1 MGLASNYFFSS
12 NDSERQTLYRRVT
25 PTEAQ
30 FDAQTTRWNELAE
43 YLLSDLKSTTGYPTR
58 SWLQGSYKFG
68 TQVRPTSKF
77 GEFDIDLGIYF
88 EWEGNPDAAGYD
100 PSELQGLVQGCLER
114 YANGRAEIKSIVRPP
129 KKRCCRIHY
138 KDNFHIDVPCYHLDP
153 TRDHRSLATLD
164 GWEKSDPK
172 ALYVWFRDSFE
183 EADRAKVRRQIKYL
197 KAWAAL
203 KWKTDA
209 GRPSS
214 VLLTVLGAEAA
225 KRVPLSQPDDD
236 LLISIL
242 NDIHRRMVAN
252 PVISNPKN
260 KTENLNQLEHA
271 QNLEFVER
279 LSKFKDIADRARE
292 AAEESTAAVI
302 WAEAFEHFF
311 PMPELGESSISLQ
324 AMNKSG
330 ALVPITLPDIHVTAV
345 NKENPHLRY
354 AGTNCIG
361 PIPRNCTIT
370 FAIPEAWRLPHG
382 ATVEWVVRNGEG
394 EAEAE
399 NDLGHSSGIGT
410 TKTET
415 SAYNG
420 THFMDVIFRVSGNI
434 IGARRVTVTVR
445 DVPIPKRNPPQPQY
459 VRLRGRR

>member
-1 MGLASNYFFSS
+1 MGLASTYFFSS
-12 NDSERQTLYRRVT
+12 NDSEMQTLYRRVT
-25 PTEAQ
+25 PTEVQ

-43 YLLSDLKSTTGYPTR
+43 YLLADLKSTTGYPTR

-68 TQVRPTSKF
+68 TQVRPPSKF

-100 PSELQGLVQGCLER
+100 PSELQGLVQDCLER

-183 EADRAKVRRQIKYL
+183 EAERAKVRRQIRYL

-214 VLLTVLGAEAA
+214 VLLTVLVAEAA

-236 LLISIL
+236 LLTSIL

-252 PVISNPKN
+252 PVISNPTD
-260 KTENLNQLEHA
+260 KTENLNRLEHA
-271 QNLEFVER
+271 A
-279 LSKFKDIADRARE
+279 K
-292 AAEESTAAVI
+292 
-302 WAEAFEHFF
+302 
-311 PMPELGESSISLQ
+311 
-324 AMNKSG
+324 
-330 ALVPITLPDIHVTAV
+330 
-345 NKENPHLRY
+345 
-354 AGTNCIG
+354 C
-361 PIPRNCTIT
+361 
-370 FAIPEAWRLPHG
+370 
-382 ATVEWVVRNGEG
+382 
-394 EAEAE
+394 
-399 NDLGHSSGIGT
+399 
-410 TKTET
+410 
-415 SAYNG
+415 
-420 THFMDVIFRVSGNI
+420 
-434 IGARRVTVTVR
+434 
-445 DVPIPKRNPPQPQY
+445 
-459 VRLRGRR
+459 RLRGAAF